1 MKRAGKH
8 AWGTPKC
15 GISLTLNVWQTVRVE
30 KDYTFLLARH
40 PYNRVVSLFAEK
52 VVDINGNLA
61 RKYHLELCD
70 TIKRERASESQLK
83 SYCNLDKVL
92 PIRDLTFKKFC
103 LAIRQQSVDNGE
115 EHVKKQCFGA
125 PEKPF
130 DDIIWVE
137 DLPECF
143 NIPAKKLGIDI
154 NTSKEELEKSG
165 GPPHA
170 PSHFTPRSDELNT
183 LDQPWNIS
191 VVEWW
196 KYNAFPSDYSVLFDD
211 EIKDCIYNLYIDDF
225 KYFGLTK

>member
-1 MKRAGKH
+1 MKQAGKH

-15 GISLTLNVWQTVRVE
+15 GISLTLNVWQTVKVE
-30 KDYTFLLARH
+30 KDYSFLLARH
-40 PYNRVVSLFAEK
+40 PYNRIVSLFAEK
-52 VVDINGNLA
+52 VVDVNGNLA
-61 RKYHLELCD
+61 KKYNLELCD
-70 TIKRERASESQLK
+70 FVKRERAAEKQLRG
-83 SYCNLDKVL
+83 YCNLDSVT
-92 PIRDLTFKKFC
+92 PVRDLTFKWFC
-103 LAIRQQSVDNGE
+103 LNIRKESVDSGE
-115 EHVKKQCFGA
+115 DHIKKQCFGA

-143 NIPAKKLGIDI
+143 NIPAEKLGVDI

-183 LDQPWNIS
+183 LDQPWNIP
-191 VVEWW
+191 VLQWW
-196 KYNAFPSDYSVLFDD
+196 EHKAFPYDYYTLFDN
-211 EIKDCIYNLYIDDF
+211 EIKECIYNLYIDDF